1 MQEMALY
8 CLVADRS
15 LGDLDL
21 EYLAVHRGEKALQRA
36 VEKLY
41 KSPVSESFPAFW
53 AIFSAFEQRVML
65 WLLLGLSA
73 DKIAN
78 YSGVEITRIHSVIRN
93 IKQHSAWQTI
103 AQKK

>member
-1 MQEMALY
+1 MQEMVLY
-8 CLVADRS
+8 CLATDRPLGS
-15 LGDLDL
+15 LDR
-21 EYLAVHRGEKALQRA
+21 EYLAMHRGEKALRRA
-36 VEKLY
+36 IERLY

-65 WLLLGLSA
+65 WMLLGLSVE
-73 DKIAN
+73 KIAD
-78 YSGVEITRIHSVIRN
+78 YSGIEITRIHSVIQN